1 MGLSHSVSSDI
12 NTEETVFLD
21 CHKNIQVKVMS
32 ILCGKSSFLENGN
45 LERNGGGEGG
55 GGPRKPS
62 REVMLSGKVES

>member
-1 MGLSHSVSSDI
+1 MGLWHSVSSDI

-32 ILCGKSSFLENGN
+32 ILCGKSSFQENGK
-45 LERNGGGEGG
+45 LERNGGGGG